1 MNKLNLNMYFTTKP
15 NVHSMSAPPPRP
27 PSLTTND
34 ATSRVFLTI
43 LYIHVH
49 VPELPPPFPFLS
61 FEIPVGHGI
70 RYQ

>member
-15 NVHSMSAPPPRP
+15 NVHFMSAPPPP
-27 PSLTTND
+27 SSLTTND

-49 VPELPPPFPFLS
+49 VPELPPPLPLFVL
-61 FEIPVGHGI
+61 
-70 RYQ
+70 